1 MLLHISVSQTK
12 EQVLLFLGLVQ
23 VNVIF
28 SKGGFIF
35 V

>member
-12 EQVLLFLGLVQ
+12 EQVLLFLSLVQ

-28 SKGGFIF
+28 SKGDFLF